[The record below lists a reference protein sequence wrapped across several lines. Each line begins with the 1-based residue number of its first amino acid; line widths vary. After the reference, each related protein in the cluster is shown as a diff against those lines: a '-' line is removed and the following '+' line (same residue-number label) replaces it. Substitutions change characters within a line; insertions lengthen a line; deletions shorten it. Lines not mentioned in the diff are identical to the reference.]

1 MNEEKNNEQ
10 INSDIEK
17 LDNSK
22 VVDKIKSINNG
33 VDYEIIWEGQPAGL
47 FDRFLTTL
55 HLNFTV
61 YQITKDELIIKE
73 GFFKRQ
79 TNTIELYTLKDPD
92 LIEGII
98 QRFLG
103 VGNLYVTVDTH
114 SSNDHIGRKIVLR
127 NIKDPE
133 KVRKILRDAIE
144 DDVMERKI
152 TYFDKV

>member
-1 MNEEKNNEQ
+1 MNEEKIVNNEVE
-10 INSDIEK
+10 DTRLK
-17 LDNSK
+17 KDN
-22 VVDKIKSINNG
+22 D

-47 FDRFLTTL
+47 FDRFLTCL

-73 GFFKRQ
+73 GFFKRK

-98 QRFLG
+98 QRWLG

-114 SSNDHIGRKIVLR
+114 SSNQTEMRKIVLK
-127 NIKDPE
+127 NIKEPE
-133 KVRKILRDAIE
+133 KIRKLLRDAIE
-144 DDVMERKI
+144 ADVMERKI
-152 TYFDKV
+152 TYFDRV